1 MEPEPLLILG
11 GVAAVTVS
19 FFALSGSLL
28 RRDREAWLAARRSEL
43 EWESFEPVEPGDA
56 EQREQALGQ
65 ARAAR
70 ELAER
75 RLRLRLM
82 HLPHQVVAGTL
93 RLGWPEDPAGSPVA
107 AADARFDEDSEE
119 EDEA

>member
-1 MEPEPLLILG
+1 MLILG
-11 GVAAVTVS
+11 GVALVTAS

-43 EWESFEPVEPGDA
+43 EWEAFDPSEPGDEERRSA
-56 EQREQALGQ
+56 ALDE

-75 RLRLRLM
+75 RLRMRLT
-82 HLPHQVVAGTL
+82 HLPQQVVASTL
-93 RLGWPEDPAGSPVA
+93 RLGWPEDPGRGTEDS
-107 AADARFDEDSEE
+107 RSNEEFLNDED
-119 EDEA
+119 

>member
-1 MEPEPLLILG
+1 VEPEPLLILG
-11 GVAAVTVS
+11 GVAVVTAS

-43 EWESFEPVEPGDA
+43 EWESFEPVEPGDE
-56 EQREQALGQ
+56 EQRSAALDQ

-75 RLRLRLM
+75 RLRMRLT
-82 HLPHQVVAGTL
+82 HLPNQVVAGTL
-93 RLGWPEDPAGSPVA
+93 RLGWPEDPGGSPKGV
-107 AADARFDEDSEE
+107 RSDEDSADDEE
-119 EDEA
+119 E

>member
-11 GVAAVTVS
+11 GVAVVTAS

-43 EWESFEPVEPGDA
+43 EWEAFEPNEPGDE
-56 EQREQALGQ
+56 EQRSAALDQ

-75 RLRLRLM
+75 RLRMRLM
-82 HLPHQVVAGTL
+82 HLPHQVVASTL
-93 RLGWPEDPAGSPVA
+93 RLGWPQDPGSGSGGA
-107 AADARFDEDSEE
+107 CSNEDSGDPDGE
-119 EDEA
+119 

>member
-1 MEPEPLLILG
+1 VEPEPLLILG
-11 GVAAVTVS
+11 GVAVVTVS

-43 EWESFEPVEPGDA
+43 EWEAFEPSEPGDE
-56 EQREQALGQ
+56 EQRSTALDQ
-65 ARAAR
+65 ARSAR

-75 RLRLRLM
+75 RLRMRLM

-93 RLGWPEDPAGSPVA
+93 RLGWPEDPGGGSG
-107 AADARFDEDSEE
+107 DARSDEEFPDDDEE
-119 EDEA
+119 